1 MIVHNFVFS
10 RRNRRPLEQ
19 DETVGRRAG
28 MFIALGLF
36 VAPYLLRH
44 KLIPGSEAVW
54 ALNPVVLLTVAWLLL
69 YMLGHKYAM
78 SRSFGVVRSV
88 LFAGLV
94 LLAFS
99 TGMSPSFLIACLLP
113 LVLLFVVVPE
123 TIFPAFFKGFMRVL
137 NAVMLVIAACAAC
150 DVVSGFSVTKAI
162 TNFYGSD
169 SLISMSSSGRLVSIM
184 GHSLLTAEVALLYF
198 ALNQIASRF
207 MGAKIN
213 QILVTLVAAAVVLL
227 TGSRSAMV
235 CLLCMIIL
243 AYSNAKNI
251 KYCIVIIVG
260 LLAFYLAG
268 LFDTVID
275 RIMIGIKSGDMTSS
289 RNVQLDQLVAAG
301 VIRYDWFTG
310 HEFDYSNNLLIIA
323 LEYPLLRF
331 AFSYGIAFSVLLAI
345 YLFVL
350 PLVQTLRGLGIVP
363 FGLLALYFVHV
374 NTYSS
379 ICSTQDGML
388 QCVIVA
394 WLFVGVAR
402 YSAYLGISRS
412 SEQGD

>member
-1 MIVHNFVFS
+1 
-10 RRNRRPLEQ
+10 
-19 DETVGRRAG
+19 

-69 YMLGHKYAM
+69 YMLGQKYAM

-137 NAVMLVIAACAAC
+137 NAVMLLIAACAAC
-150 DVVSGFSVTKAI
+150 DVASGFSVTKAI
-162 TNFYGSD
+162 TNFYGLD

-243 AYSNAKNI
+243 AYSNAENI

-402 YSAYLGISRS
+402 YSAFLGISRS

>member
-1 MIVHNFVFS
+1 
-10 RRNRRPLEQ
+10 
-19 DETVGRRAG
+19 
-28 MFIALGLF
+28 
-36 VAPYLLRH
+36 
-44 KLIPGSEAVW
+44 
-54 ALNPVVLLTVAWLLL
+54 
-69 YMLGHKYAM
+69 
-78 SRSFGVVRSV
+78 
-88 LFAGLV
+88 
-94 LLAFS
+94 
-99 TGMSPSFLIACLLP
+99 
-113 LVLLFVVVPE
+113 
-123 TIFPAFFKGFMRVL
+123 
-137 NAVMLVIAACAAC
+137 
-150 DVVSGFSVTKAI
+150 
-162 TNFYGSD
+162 
-169 SLISMSSSGRLVSIM
+169 
-184 GHSLLTAEVALLYF
+184 
-198 ALNQIASRF
+198 

-243 AYSNAKNI
+243 AYSNAENI

-350 PLVQTLRGLGIVP
+350 PLVQTLRGAWHCPLPVFLP
-363 FGLLALYFVHV
+363 FILFMSTPIHLY
-374 NTYSS
+374 
-379 ICSTQDGML
+379 
-388 QCVIVA
+388 
-394 WLFVGVAR
+394 AR
-402 YSAYLGISRS
+402 RRTECCNA
-412 SEQGD
+412 

>member
-1 MIVHNFVFS
+1 
-10 RRNRRPLEQ
+10 
-19 DETVGRRAG
+19 

-137 NAVMLVIAACAAC
+137 NAVMLLIAACAAC
-150 DVVSGFSVTKAI
+150 DVASGFSVTKAI
-162 TNFYGSD
+162 TNFYGLD

-243 AYSNAKNI
+243 AYSNAENI

-260 LLAFYLAG
+260 LLAFYLA
-268 LFDTVID
+268 VC
-275 RIMIGIKSGDMTSS
+275 
-289 RNVQLDQLVAAG
+289 
-301 VIRYDWFTG
+301 
-310 HEFDYSNNLLIIA
+310 LI
-323 LEYPLLRF
+323 P
-331 AFSYGIAFSVLLAI
+331 
-345 YLFVL
+345 
-350 PLVQTLRGLGIVP
+350 
-363 FGLLALYFVHV
+363 
-374 NTYSS
+374 
-379 ICSTQDGML
+379 
-388 QCVIVA
+388 
-394 WLFVGVAR
+394 
-402 YSAYLGISRS
+402 
-412 SEQGD
+412 

>member
-1 MIVHNFVFS
+1 
-10 RRNRRPLEQ
+10 
-19 DETVGRRAG
+19 

-137 NAVMLVIAACAAC
+137 NAVMLLIAACAAC
-150 DVVSGFSVTKAI
+150 DVASGFSVTKAI
-162 TNFYGSD
+162 TNFYGLD

-243 AYSNAKNI
+243 AYSNAENI

-363 FGLLALYFVHV
+363 FGLLALLFVHV

-402 YSAYLGISRS
+402 YSAFLGISRS